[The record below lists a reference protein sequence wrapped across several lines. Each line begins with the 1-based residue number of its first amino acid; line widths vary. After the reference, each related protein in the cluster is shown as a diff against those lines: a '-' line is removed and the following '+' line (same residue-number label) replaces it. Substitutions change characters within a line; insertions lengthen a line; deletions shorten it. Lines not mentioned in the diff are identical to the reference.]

1 MWACEEEVGYKDA
14 PAQSKECFE
23 RLNKKILQKTYKKI
37 RSWYKIPTGFDLR
50 GIPLTLRFPFF
61 FLPIQRALMYD
72 ISEAELPNNLAF
84 GNLFRYRVLGQFNF
98 CINYILP
105 SQPPAYPL
113 SKMLLENSG
122 SLWVGCSPP
131 LSQYTSY
138 KPTIF
143 WQVWM
148 KERGANRN
156 LRYSGILISLKKDIF
171 IIKGT
176 QPRKGVPQ

>member
-1 MWACEEEVGYKDA
+1 
-14 PAQSKECFE
+14 
-23 RLNKKILQKTYKKI
+23 
-37 RSWYKIPTGFDLR
+37 
-50 GIPLTLRFPFF
+50 
-61 FLPIQRALMYD
+61 MYD

-122 SLWVGCSPP
+122 PLWVGCSPP

-176 QPRKGVPQ
+176 QPRKTQGTPINSGDNMYVPISKVTSSPFMISNVFKIQILFEPVDAKKSNN